1 MKVEIKKV
9 DISDIK
15 PNPDN
20 PRQINKTQMERLEK
34 SLKEF
39 PDMMQL
45 REIVCDEDLTILGGN
60 MRYLALKSA
69 GEKEAIVKIASGL
82 TPEQKREFVIKDNAS
97 FGEWDIDV
105 LANAWDDLPL
115 VDWGV
120 DLPEDWGE
128 IPEENKFIDEDAMSE
143 TKNECPR
150 CGFKW

>member
-1 MKVEIKKV
+1 M
-9 DISDIK
+9 
-15 PNPDN
+15 
-20 PRQINKTQMERLEK
+20 
-34 SLKEF
+34 F
-39 PDMMQL
+39 
-45 REIVCDEDLTILGGN
+45 
-60 MRYLALKSA
+60 
-69 GEKEAIVKIASGL
+69 SG
-82 TPEQKREFVIKDNAS
+82 FFIKDNAS
-97 FGEWDIDV
+97 FGDWDMDV